1 MRVWFGYIHRRGGVG
16 WATGR
21 ARSRS
26 AWNNRRTFVE
36 HQRGTLP
43 KLPPPAHAYAMRV
56 RQMCALKWG

>member
-26 AWNNRRTFVE
+26 AWNNAWNI
-36 HQRGTLP
+36 RGTLAWNIVSAAP
-43 KLPPPAHAYAMRV
+43 LPPRLMAIEKV
-56 RQMCALKWG
+56 RGNSL